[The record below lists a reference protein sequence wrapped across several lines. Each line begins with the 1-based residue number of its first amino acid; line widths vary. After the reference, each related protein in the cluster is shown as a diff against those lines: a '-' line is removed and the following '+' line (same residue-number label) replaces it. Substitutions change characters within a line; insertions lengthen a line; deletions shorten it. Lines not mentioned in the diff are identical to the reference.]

1 MRILLLE
8 DEEAIRGFVRI
19 NLKRNGMDVTEA
31 EDGETALMLANEADP
46 PFDVALLDVMLPT
59 ISGFEVC
66 EQLREKFPRMGI
78 IMLTAKSQ
86 EEDKIRGLE
95 LGADDYVQKPFSP
108 GELIARLG
116 ALHRRMM
123 PGGLSWPEAAGD
135 AEGVEAGSAEAAEAG
150 ESAMQRESGD
160 GSGPSASDRDAS
172 VDGCGYEV
180 NSREGLEATGHQAEE
195 WNRADD
201 ISQTA
206 GRSGESSAVNHS
218 ANGEKS
224 SGGAIPVGSD
234 SVDVKTAAES
244 ESEAAASGGTGESNG
259 FAGPLAGSAYA
270 GTTPAWNGS
279 AAGEGTASA
288 SMEDRPRVMP
298 SHADMRRQ
306 NNELHEGVFRLS
318 STERRLWKRNEEVVL
333 TPTEWTLVKL
343 LMERAGEG
351 LSRDDI
357 LDAVWGRHF
366 IGDLKIVDVNIRRI
380 RQKIEDEPSDP
391 RFIETLWGYGYRWK
405 RSDGQ

>member
-8 DEEAIRGFVRI
+8 DEESIRGFVRI
-19 NLKRNGMDVTEA
+19 NLKRNGMEVTEA
-31 EDGETALMLANEADP
+31 EDGETALALAAEANP

-66 EQLREKFPRMGI
+66 GKLREQFPRMGI

-123 PGGLSWPEAAGD
+123 PGGLSWPDETAAAAAAITTDSPVSREHADDDSAASSVNGTSN
-135 AEGVEAGSAEAAEAG
+135 GSTISHETHPGEDERSHESVGWMQGSSETDVVHASSGTVSGAG
-150 ESAMQRESGD
+150 ELSE
-160 GSGPSASDRDAS
+160 GP
-172 VDGCGYEV
+172 
-180 NSREGLEATGHQAEE
+180 
-195 WNRADD
+195 
-201 ISQTA
+201 
-206 GRSGESSAVNHS
+206 
-218 ANGEKS
+218 
-224 SGGAIPVGSD
+224 
-234 SVDVKTAAES
+234 
-244 ESEAAASGGTGESNG
+244 
-259 FAGPLAGSAYA
+259 
-270 GTTPAWNGS
+270 
-279 AAGEGTASA
+279 
-288 SMEDRPRVMP
+288 
-298 SHADMRRQ
+298 
-306 NNELHEGVFRLS
+306 FRLS
-318 STERRLWKRNEEVVL
+318 SAERRLWKGREEVVL

-357 LDAVWGRHF
+357 LNAVWGRHF

-380 RQKIEDEPSDP
+380 RQKIEDNPSEP
-391 RFIETLWGYGYRWK
+391 RYIETLWGYGYRWK

>member
-59 ISGFEVC
+59 ISGFDVC
-66 EQLREKFPRMGI
+66 EQLRERFPRMGI

-123 PGGLSWPEAAGD
+123 PGGLSWPEPEESGEAAGSGVQSGSAENTESAETAGHGAAEGQATVKAVDISEIPRRSDSGSGEWSAGD
-135 AEGVEAGSAEAAEAG
+135 AK
-150 ESAMQRESGD
+150 
-160 GSGPSASDRDAS
+160 P
-172 VDGCGYEV
+172 
-180 NSREGLEATGHQAEE
+180 
-195 WNRADD
+195 ADD
-201 ISQTA
+201 VSRSSFGA
-206 GRSGESSAVNHS
+206 GADKEGASTGGLAGGDSGSDGFASP
-218 ANGEKS
+218 S
-224 SGGAIPVGSD
+224 SGGSGF
-234 SVDVKTAAES
+234 
-244 ESEAAASGGTGESNG
+244 SEAVFIG
-259 FAGPLAGSAYA
+259 
-270 GTTPAWNGS
+270 
-279 AAGEGTASA
+279 AGEAETVFAADARAGL
-288 SMEDRPRVMP
+288 EGFGRPRTEQASP
-298 SHADMRRQ
+298 EQRRLPGD
-306 NNELHEGVFRLS
+306 LHEGMFRLS
-318 STERRLWKRNEEVVL
+318 SAERRLWKGTEEVVL

-380 RQKIEDEPSDP
+380 RQKIENEPSDP